1 MEIKMSLNHKNR
13 IKYAGYGRNVFK
25 AYEDAAD
32 KITIQI
38 GSAFLQE
45 FTDTVS
51 YLCIKGGKADAV
63 LFCKCAV
70 ELRFKNLTENVF
82 FEWQRKIS
90 DVAKI
95 SPRVCKVLLENNST
109 TTGSLDL
116 AGWLDWV
123 ATGLRY
129 GANSIDNMADYF
141 SLSNQVSLSF
151 FNEHSGTLMFTN
163 IKEQLKLELKSLF
176 DISPEIISNTVKFQS
191 AAKQRSSFSDRFFL
205 LPPTYLGSS
214 KRALK
219 TYQAAVFH
227 MGAHLRYGKKSF
239 EVGQLKPMQV
249 AIVSII
255 EDARVEMLAGLELPG
270 LNRLWTEFHDAPSSG
285 INTAQR
291 MFERLSRALID
302 PNFHTD
308 DGWAEKG
315 KRMFYQA
322 RDSWD
327 DPRISRVIG
336 NILGNE
342 LGQLRVQ
349 FNAKDY
355 VPNPVYRDDNNGL
368 WAFPE
373 APSEDMQAHD
383 LNVDLV
389 EARRPIR
396 GNLKNSNK
404 QEETSENE
412 NENYGIAK
420 PSIVDENSGRL
431 IVKLPEF
438 DYLANKLRKD
448 WVSILEYRNILGSSK
463 YLDYIE
469 SEYSEVIQ
477 KSERLFRS
485 LSLGSSRK
493 LKKQAEGENLDLD
506 ASVDALISI
515 RTKTAPEQNIFENRS
530 KPSRSLAI
538 HLLLDT
544 SESTRALVPNSSKS
558 ILELEREAAA
568 ILLKSFKKTRDPFAI
583 TGFSS
588 NGRHDVRIQTVKQFD
603 EEFGISN
610 EMSLAGLASGYST
623 RMGAALR
630 YCGNSFK
637 KILTDRKLIL
647 LVTDG
652 EPSDIDVNDAKYLTF
667 DTKRAVS
674 ELKNVQVDVF
684 CVALGKQAGNHAE
697 QIFGK
702 SGCVSINNLSSL
714 PAKLTNLYVK
724 LTS

>member
-1 MEIKMSLNHKNR
+1 MSLHHKHR
-13 IKYAGYGRNVFK
+13 IKYAGYGQNVYK
-25 AYEDAAD
+25 AYEEAAH
-32 KITIQI
+32 KITIKI

-45 FTDTVS
+45 FTSTVS

-63 LFCKCAV
+63 LFCKCAA
-70 ELRFKNLTENVF
+70 ELRFKNLTEEMF

-90 DVAKI
+90 EVAKI
-95 SPRVCKVLLENNST
+95 SPKVCKVLLENNPT
-109 TTGSLDL
+109 TTGGLDL
-116 AGWLDWV
+116 AGWLGWV

-129 GANSIDNMADYF
+129 GANSINNMADYF
-141 SLSNQVSLSF
+141 SLRNQVSLSF
-151 FNEHSGTLMFTN
+151 FHEHSGALMFSN
-163 IKEQLKLELKSLF
+163 IKDQLKLELKSLF
-176 DISPEIISNTVKFQS
+176 DISPELMLNAAKFQS
-191 AAKQRSSFSDRFFL
+191 AAKQRSSFSDRVFL
-205 LPPTYLGSS
+205 LPPAYLGSS
-214 KRALK
+214 SRALE

-227 MGAHLRYGKKSF
+227 MGAHMRYGKNSF
-239 EVGQLKPMQV
+239 EVGQLKPLQI

-255 EDARVEMLAGLELPG
+255 EDARVEMLASRELPG
-270 LNRLWTEFHDAPSSG
+270 LNRLWTKFHDAPSSG

-302 PNFHTD
+302 TDFHTD

-322 RDSWD
+322 RDSWG
-327 DPRISRVIG
+327 DPRISRAIG
-336 NILGNE
+336 NFLGNE

-373 APSEDMQAHD
+373 APSEDMQEHD

-389 EARRPIR
+389 EARKTVNH
-396 GNLKNSNK
+396 NLNNSK
-404 QEETSENE
+404 MQERSTENE
-412 NENYGIAK
+412 QENYGIAK
-420 PSIVDENSGRL
+420 PSTLDEKSGRL
-431 IVKLPEF
+431 IIKLPEF
-438 DYLANKLRKD
+438 DYAVNKLRKD
-448 WVSILEYRNILGSSK
+448 WVTILEYRNSLGSSK
-463 YLDYIE
+463 FLDHVE
-469 SEYSEVIQ
+469 SEYYEVIR
-477 KSERLFRS
+477 KSERLFKS
-485 LSLGSSRK
+485 LSLGPNKR

-515 RTKTAPEQNIFENRS
+515 RTNTAAEQKIYENKS

-544 SESTRALVPNSSKS
+544 SESTRASVPNSSKS
-558 ILELEREAAA
+558 ILDLEREAAV
-568 ILLKSFKKTRDPFAI
+568 ILAKSFKKTGDPFAI
-583 TGFSS
+583 SGFSS

-603 EEFGISN
+603 EDFGISN
-610 EMSLAGLASGYST
+610 EMSLAGLNSGYST

-630 YCGNSFK
+630 YCGVSFK
-637 KILTDRKLIL
+637 NILTNRKLIL

-652 EPSDIDVNDAKYLTF
+652 EPSDIDVIDAKYLTF

-674 ELKNVQVDVF
+674 ELKNNHVDVF
-684 CVALGKQAGNHAE
+684 CVALGGQAGKHAE

-702 SGCVSINNLSSL
+702 SGCVPINDLSTL
-714 PAKLTNLYVK
+714 PSKLTSLYVK

>member
-1 MEIKMSLNHKNR
+1 MEIKMSIHHKNR
-13 IKYAGYGRNVFK
+13 IKYAGYGQNVFK
-25 AYEDAAD
+25 AYEDAVD

-45 FTDTVS
+45 FTNTVS

-63 LFCKCAV
+63 LFCKCAA
-70 ELRFKNLTENVF
+70 ELRFKNLTDKMF
-82 FEWQRKIS
+82 FEWQRKIN

-95 SPRVCKVLLENNST
+95 SPKACKVLLDNNST

-116 AGWLDWV
+116 SSWLDWID
-123 ATGLRY
+123 TGLRY

-141 SLSNQVSLSF
+141 SLTNQVSLSF
-151 FNEHSGTLMFTN
+151 FNEHSGTLMFAN

-176 DISPEIISNTVKFQS
+176 NISPDLIPNKIKFQS
-191 AAKQRSSFSDRFFL
+191 AAKQRSSFSDRVFL
-205 LPPTYLGSS
+205 LPPTYIGSS

-239 EVGQLKPMQV
+239 EVDQLKPMQV

-308 DGWAEKG
+308 DGWAAKG

-327 DPRISRVIG
+327 DPRISRAIG

-368 WAFPE
+368 WTFPE
-373 APSEDMQAHD
+373 APSE
-383 LNVDLV
+383 
-389 EARRPIR
+389 
-396 GNLKNSNK
+396 
-404 QEETSENE
+404 
-412 NENYGIAK
+412 
-420 PSIVDENSGRL
+420 
-431 IVKLPEF
+431 F
-438 DYLANKLRKD
+438 DDTANKLRKD
-448 WVSILEYRNILGSSK
+448 WVSILEYRNRLGSSK

-469 SEYSEVIQ
+469 DEYSEVIQ
-477 KSERLFRS
+477 KSERLFSS
-485 LSLGSSRK
+485 LSLGPSKK
-493 LKKQAEGENLDLD
+493 LKRQAEGENLDLD

-568 ILLKSFKKTRDPFAI
+568 ILVKSFNKTRDPFAI

-603 EEFGISN
+603 EEFGMSN

-630 YCGNSFK
+630 YCGTSFNK
-637 KILTDRKLIL
+637 TLTDRKLIL

-652 EPSDIDVNDAKYLTF
+652 EPSDIDVNDAKYLKF

-684 CVALGKQAGNHAE
+684 CVALGEQAGKHAE

-714 PAKLTNLYVK
+714 PTKLTNLYVK